1 MAYNTEI
8 ITAQEVMDYTTLDL
22 GFDIDYFTNYILST
36 QRKYVRDLLGKD
48 YYDEILTQVAGA
60 SLTADNTIIVNDF
73 LKPMLA
79 HYIIFEVMPA
89 VRTQFVNQGAMSNDT
104 EFSDGANSFDYSGMR
119 NFFSSEGDLW
129 KKQTDQHIKDE
140 KKDDSTK
147 YPLYQN
153 CSETLPQTNKRG
165 FIFY

>member
-8 ITAQEVMDYTTLDL
+8 ITAQEVMDFTTLDL

-36 QRKYVRDLLGKD
+36 QRKYVKGLLGKD
-48 YYDEILTQVAGA
+48 YYDEILTQVAAA
-60 SLTADNTIIVNDF
+60 SLTADNTIIVDDF

-79 HYIIFEVMPA
+79 HYVIFEVMPA

-104 EFSDGANSFDYSGMR
+104 EFSDSASSFDYSGMR

-129 KKQTDQHIKDE
+129 KYQTDDYIKDA

-153 CSETLPQTNKRG
+153 CDDNLPQTNKRG
-165 FIFY
+165 FILY